1 MISKKDIVTNL
12 KNRIVQM
19 QLGIQIT
26 HNGSSDWSLRFS
38 AGKKANVDFL
48 KSLFQIDAKD
58 WNEKFIIAV
67 R

>member
-1 MISKKDIVTNL
+1 
-12 KNRIVQM
+12 M